1 VRLLAVAS
9 LSGVLVGGFINP
21 RDSKKRVKY
30 AGRRKGL
37 LREAIFYISAGAFE
51 LSKEHREQ

>member
-21 RDSKKRVKY
+21 RDSEKQVKY
-30 AGRRKGL
+30 VSHRKGL
-37 LREAIFYISAGAFE
+37 LRETIFYISAGAFE
-51 LSKEHREQ
+51 LGKEHREQ

>member
-30 AGRRKGL
+30 ASHRKGL
-37 LREAIFYISAGAFE
+37 LGETIFYIFAGAFE
-51 LSKEHREQ
+51 LGKEQREQ